1 MASWRYQLHEIIFE
15 ADTPAGKAFDV
26 ALLVAI
32 GASTLCVMLESVE
45 SVRARFGTE
54 LLWAEWG
61 FTLLFTAEYLL
72 RLLVVERPAA
82 YARSFFGI
90 VDLLAIIPT
99 YVSVLLPGTQSLL
112 VIRTLRLLRIF
123 RVFKLVELLGEARL
137 LMVALRASQ
146 LKLLVFIGF
155 VVILMTILGSVMYLV
170 EGPESGFTSVPRSV
184 YWAVVTMTTV
194 GYGDI
199 APVTVLG
206 QTLAAVVMI
215 MGYAIIAVPTG
226 IVTSELLD
234 AARRPANTRSCPSC
248 TSEGH
253 ALTARFCRDC
263 GGILEPEEVVG
274 R

>member
-1 MASWRYQLHEIIFE
+1 MASWRYLLHEIIFE

-26 ALLVAI
+26 TLLVAI
-32 GASTLCVMLESVE
+32 AASTACVMLESVE
-45 SVRARFGTE
+45 SVRARYGAE

-61 FTLLFTAEYLL
+61 FTLLFTAEYVL
-72 RLLVVERPAA
+72 RLLVVERPVA

-90 VDLLAIIPT
+90 VDLMAIVPT
-99 YVSVLLPGTQSLL
+99 YLSVLLPGSQSLL
-112 VIRTLRLLRIF
+112 VIRTLRLVRIF
-123 RVFKLVELLGEARL
+123 RVFKLVELVGEARL

-146 LKLLVFIGF
+146 MKLAIFIGG
-155 VVILMTILGSVMYLV
+155 VVILMTILGSIMYLV

-234 AARRPANTRSCPSC
+234 AVRRPVNTRSCPSC
-248 TSEGH
+248 MSEGH

-263 GGILEPEEVVG
+263 GAPLEPGEERG
-274 R
+274 G